1 MCHAVMSFNQ
11 ATNCHQQ
18 YDYPVTENAT
28 PFRNAEK
35 RTQLR
40 FLCYFN
46 SCVVCT
52 IIFQARSI
60 ALEAMATLSNVTD
73 ILSSLAVV
81 GDEPL
86 VISVPQMSMVLKKIR
101 SDVEE
106 EHTVGNGQVSVH
118 FPSVSEVLA
127 GIKAGKNVDLQV
139 LEIKAMNLSPLKMS
153 SKLNALSLS
162 TFQPVIKSC

>member
-1 MCHAVMSFNQ
+1 M
-11 ATNCHQQ
+11 
-18 YDYPVTENAT
+18 
-28 PFRNAEK
+28 
-35 RTQLR
+35 LR

-86 VISVPQMSMVLKKIR
+86 VMSVPQMSIVLQKIT
-101 SDVEE
+101 SDIEGEHIVED
-106 EHTVGNGQVSVH
+106 GQVSVH
-118 FPSVSEVLA
+118 FPSVSEVLT
-127 GIKAGKNVDLQV
+127 GNMAGKYVDLQV
-139 LEIKAMNLSPLKMS
+139 LESNKLIISFKNVNKIECIVSLYPSASHLKLLVLTVYKKGTKQS
-153 SKLNALSLS
+153 SHFYFIFRFLFFPTIRLHGTTLR
-162 TFQPVIKSC
+162 